1 MAGRHSSKQQS
12 WQQDQEAESSHLQPL
27 TLGRESKLEVGWGF
41 KLSEPTP
48 SEHTFSA
55 RPCLWNPLKNCE
67 PSIQIPVYGSSHVN
81 YCSSQRWHWT
91 SGPSSSILGMRLLL
105 GTPPYQALLAS
116 RSSCP
121 EPASLF
127 TTAANPTK
135 PVVLM
140 IGWLDYCIILTT
152 VGFPSFPLILTL
164 LTLEFSNPFIKS
176 ILDSHL
182 I

>member
-48 SEHTFSA
+48 SEHK
-55 RPCLWNPLKNCE
+55 PPKELWAKYPNTMD
-67 PSIQIPVYGSSHVN
+67 GSSHVN

-164 LTLEFSNPFIKS
+164 LTLEFSNPFMKS